1 MAGFICG
8 ACVTGN
14 VADDGKVSEFFL
26 YNLTTYFP
34 DAEGH

>member
-26 YNLTTYFP
+26 YNLTT
-34 DAEGH
+34 